1 MRVYFNQ
8 EALAATRRGKT
19 DIMDIATTD
28 KINGGG
34 ASADV
39 GAPHVSK
46 GGAGR
51 AVVVGAGFGGIA
63 AALRLRAKGYDVTLL
78 DRAPRCGGRA
88 QVFERD
94 GFRHDA
100 GPTVVTANF
109 LFAELFE
116 LFGKRMEDYIT
127 LVPLDPWYRFRF
139 PDGSTFDYGGTV
151 EDTLNEIRKFEPAD
165 ADGYLKL
172 LKHSE
177 KLFDAG
183 FTRLADQPF
192 HNPLTMIGQIPAL
205 VRLQSYNTVWQFIS
219 KYLKNDKI
227 RQAFSIQPLL
237 VGGSPFDTTS
247 IYGLIH
253 YLERKWGV
261 QFAMGGTGA
270 IVDGLHKLMVEEGVE
285 VRLNTTVDKIETASG
300 RVRGVRL
307 ESGET
312 MRADVVVSN
321 ADPLHLYSHMLEGK
335 DRRWSARIKTKYM
348 RKSMGLYVLYFGT
361 RKQYPDVAHHT
372 IWLGARYRELLDEI
386 FKQKKLADDFSLYLH
401 RPTATDPSFAPEGCD
416 SYYVLCPVPNL
427 DGDINWADEGP
438 KLQQRIIDA
447 LDQTMLPGL
456 NDTITGAFHMT
467 PEDFAHDYLSEAGA
481 GFSVAPHFTQSA
493 WFRFHNRAEGP
504 EGLYLV
510 GAGTHPGAGMP
521 GVLCSAKVI
530 EKLVPSPVSTDA

>member
-1 MRVYFNQ
+1 
-8 EALAATRRGKT
+8 
-19 DIMDIATTD
+19 MDIATD
-28 KINGGG
+28 RVNGGG
-34 ASADV
+34 NAAQVVSA
-39 GAPHVSK
+39 PRVST
-46 GGAGR
+46 GGGGR
-51 AVVVGAGFGGIA
+51 AVVVGAGFGGMA
-63 AALRLRAKGYDVTLL
+63 AALRLRAKGYDVTLI

-100 GPTVVTANF
+100 GPTVITADF
-109 LFAELFE
+109 LFRELFE
-116 LFGKRMEDYIT
+116 LFGKRLEDYLT

-172 LKHSE
+172 LKQSE

-192 HNPLTMIGQIPAL
+192 HNPLTMIRQIPAL
-205 VRLQSYNTVWQFIS
+205 VRLKSHNTVWQLIC
-219 KYLKNDKI
+219 KHLKNEKI

-261 QFAMGGTGA
+261 YFAMGGTGA
-270 IVDGLHKLMVEEGVE
+270 IVDALHKLMDEEGIE
-285 VRLNTTVDKIETASG
+285 VRLNTTVEKIETTK
-300 RVRGVRL
+300 RCVTGVRL
-307 ESGET
+307 DSGET
-312 MRADVVVSN
+312 LPAAVVVSN
-321 ADPLHLYSHMLEGK
+321 ADPLHLYRHMLEET
-335 DRRWSARIKTKYM
+335 DRRWSARLKTKYM

-361 RKQYPDVAHHT
+361 RRQYPDVAHHT

-386 FKQKKLADDFSLYLH
+386 FKKKKLADDFSLYVH

-416 SYYVLCPVPNL
+416 SFYVLCPVPNL
-427 DGDINWADEGP
+427 DGDIDWDVEGP
-438 KLQQRIIDA
+438 RLRQRIVDA

-456 NDTITGAFHMT
+456 NGTITADFYMT
-467 PEDFAHDYLSEAGA
+467 PADFQHDYLSEAGA

-504 EGLYLV
+504 AGLYLV

-530 EKLVPSPVSTDA
+530 EKLVPAPEIAIV